1 MFSIKQDRSAYRILS
16 ACCILFLLQIKTRN
30 FCFLSFV
37 EGTINL
43 NPTILIDTKNSSSD
57 KSKIVDGSSD
67 DNVIEKSAEN
77 SGCDQLEESGEN
89 SGCDQLEESG
99 ENSGCDQLEESG
111 ENSGCDQ
118 SEESG
123 ENSGFDQLEESGEN
137 SGCDQSEESRESSKQ
152 YLEPD
157 VDYESNLYKIL
168 SVINNSTCNNK
179 FAYARLKVKKVDW
192 DELFEDSKVRC
203 WQLIQLYNI
212 STTNVT
218 DKQYFEVVFKVPLV
232 PPLVG
237 TGVDFTFYNN
247 EPIIINQN
255 EDSGDSGVDFT
266 FYNNEPIIIN
276 QNEDS
281 GDSGVDINRVFEK
294 RINKSGITNQN
305 KTLNTSNLSPLTF
318 CGTLPFCDNSANSAC
333 INTTIK
339 SCNKCSLVNGI
350 LFMLF
355 LVILGLVISIEN
367 MLIIAVVYRRHRKK
381 KINKIDIIK
390 MSLAIADLLTGK
402 YNLLKNILLQ
412 TYYKRFIKT
421 RNCL

>member
-1 MFSIKQDRSAYRILS
+1 MFSIKQDRSAHRILS

-77 SGCDQLEESGEN
+77 SGCYQLEESGEN
-89 SGCDQLEESG
+89 SGCERLEESG
-99 ENSGCDQLEESG
+99 ENSGW
-111 ENSGCDQ
+111 DQ

-123 ENSGFDQLEESGEN
+123 
-137 SGCDQSEESRESSKQ
+137 ESSKQ

-192 DELFEDSKVRC
+192 DELFKDPKVRC
-203 WQLIQLYNI
+203 WQLIQLYNT

-237 TGVDFTFYNN
+237 TGVDFIFIN
-247 EPIIINQN
+247 ELEIN
-255 EDSGDSGVDFT
+255 
-266 FYNNEPIIIN
+266 
-276 QNEDS
+276 
-281 GDSGVDINRVFEK
+281 
-294 RINKSGITNQN
+294 NQN
-305 KTLNTSNLSPLTF
+305 KTLNTSNLSPFTF

-350 LFMLF
+350 LFVLF
-355 LVILGLVISIEN
+355 LVILGLVISIGN

-412 TYYKRFIKT
+412 TY
-421 RNCL
+421 

>member
-1 MFSIKQDRSAYRILS
+1 MKQDRSAYRILS

-43 NPTILIDTKNSSSD
+43 NSTILIETKNSSSD
-57 KSKIVDGSSD
+57 KSKIVDRNSD
-67 DNVIEKSAEN
+67 NNVIDKSGKN
-77 SGCDQLEESGEN
+77 SDCDQLEESRK
-89 SGCDQLEESG
+89 
-99 ENSGCDQLEESG
+99 
-111 ENSGCDQ
+111 NSGCDQ
-118 SEESG
+118 SKKSG
-123 ENSGFDQLEESGEN
+123 ENNSSSKIGE
-137 SGCDQSEESRESSKQ
+137 SEESNKQ

-157 VDYESNLYKIL
+157 VDNESYLYKIL

-179 FAYARLKVKKVDW
+179 FSYARLKVKKVDW

-203 WQLIQLYNI
+203 WQLIQLYNT

-237 TGVDFTFYNN
+237 TGVDFIFIN
-247 EPIIINQN
+247 ELEIN
-255 EDSGDSGVDFT
+255 
-266 FYNNEPIIIN
+266 
-276 QNEDS
+276 
-281 GDSGVDINRVFEK
+281 
-294 RINKSGITNQN
+294 NQN
-305 KTLNTSNLSPLTF
+305 KTLNTSNLSPFTF
-318 CGTLPFCDNSANSAC
+318 CGTLPFCDNSANSTC

-350 LFMLF
+350 LFVLF
-355 LVILGLVISIEN
+355 LVILGLVISIGN
-367 MLIIAVVYRRHRKK
+367 MLIIVVVYRRHRKK

-412 TYYKRFIKT
+412 TYCKRFIKT